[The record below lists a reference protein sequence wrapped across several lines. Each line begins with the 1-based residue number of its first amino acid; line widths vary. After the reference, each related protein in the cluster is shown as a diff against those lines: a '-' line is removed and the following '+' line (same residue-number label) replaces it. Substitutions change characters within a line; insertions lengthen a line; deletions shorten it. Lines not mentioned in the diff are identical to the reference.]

1 MMMMNKNRL
10 TRADSVNEQRR
21 YWNRVWNKEVQD
33 KLVSRGGIVLI
44 KAGINIQNILYAD
57 QFQKNEMKVLPSR
70 EYKQK

>member
-44 KAGINIQNILYAD
+44 KAGINI
-57 QFQKNEMKVLPSR
+57 
-70 EYKQK
+70 